1 MNGFLLIDKPSGI
14 SSSSCVY
21 SLRKLLNKKRI
32 GHCGTLDP
40 LATGVLPICI
50 GEATKFSNYVSDQ
63 TKEYRSTI
71 KFGIETDTGDIFG
84 KEISRKEPVFSENDL
99 RFALEQQIGT
109 IEQTPPMYSALK
121 VNGKPLYYW
130 ARRGIYLKRNPRI
143 VVIDNIELLS
153 FEASYRATIKVS
165 CTKGTY
171 IRSLVKVIGRS
182 LGTNAT
188 VMDLRRTKVG
198 SFSENDLYKLGK
210 LDILSCKEAII
221 DCDSMLEDLPK
232 VTLNILEVKK
242 IRNGQQV
249 DYNAGQEKEGIVRIY
264 EEKGSF
270 IGLGNID
277 SSMQVSPVR
286 LLSAQV
292 NSTLSS

>member
-1 MNGFLLIDKPSGI
+1 MCIRDRDKPSGI

-21 SLRKLLNKKRI
+21 RLRKILNKKKI

-63 TKEYRSTI
+63 KKEYTSTM

-84 KEISRKEPVFSENDL
+84 KEISRKKPIFSENDL
-99 RFALEQQIGT
+99 KFALEKQIGI
-109 IEQTPPMYSALK
+109 IEQTPPMYSAIK

-130 ARRGIYLKRNPRI
+130 ARRGIFLRREPKNI
-143 VVIDNIELLS
+143 VISNIELLS
-153 FEASYRATIKVS
+153 FEPNYRATIKVS
-165 CTKGTY
+165 CSKGTY
-171 IRSLVKVIGRS
+171 IRSLVTVIGRS

-198 SFSENDLYKLGK
+198 SFGESDLYKLGK
-210 LDILSCKEAII
+210 LNILSCKEAII
-221 DCDSMLEDLPK
+221 DCDSMLDGLPK
-232 VTLNILEVKK
+232 ITLNILEVKK

-277 SSMQVSPVR
+277 SSMKVSPMR

-292 NSTLSS
+292 N

>member
-1 MNGFLLIDKPSGI
+1 MNGFLIIDKPSGV

-21 SLRKLLNKKRI
+21 RLRKILNKKKI

-50 GEATKFSNYVSDQ
+50 GEATKFSHYVSDQ
-63 TKEYRSTI
+63 TKEYISTI
-71 KFGIETDTGDIFG
+71 KFGMETDTGDIFG
-84 KEISRKEPVFSENDL
+84 KEISRNEPIFSENDL
-99 RFALEQQIGT
+99 RFALEQQIG
-109 IEQTPPMYSALK
+109 IIKQTPPMYSAMK

-130 ARRGIYLKRNPRI
+130 ARRGIFLRREPKNI
-143 VVIDNIELLS
+143 VISNIELLS
-153 FEASYRATIKVS
+153 FEPSYRATIKVS
-165 CTKGTY
+165 CSKGTY
-171 IRSLVKVIGRS
+171 IRSLAAVIGRS

-188 VMDLRRTKVG
+188 VMGLRRTKVG
-198 SFSENDLYKLGK
+198 SFGESDLYKLGK
-210 LDILSCKEAII
+210 LNILSCKEAII
-221 DCDSMLEDLPK
+221 DCDSMLEGLPK
-232 VTLNILEVKK
+232 ITLNILEVKK

-277 SSMQVSPVR
+277 SSMKVSPMR

-292 NSTLSS
+292 N